1 MAKTLKDRI
10 ASGSATLPA
19 AIAFAFATWVVTA
32 RNHPLEWAGM
42 GAMLLTT
49 MALRMMSNEN
59 ALMRMRTWLVPAVY
73 VCLCAAFTFAHQ
85 FSLAQAGVIFYAVS
99 LYFLFQSYGQYHAER
114 WIFQAFFFLSIAG
127 LCFPPL
133 VWIALT
139 YYFAMLI
146 QLRVF
151 SLRTFLAGF
160 FGLIIPVELFS
171 GVLFFIGRTDIIAG
185 YLNRIVNFSPV
196 EIRLWDLAP
205 TVSIIF
211 AFILFLLSAIHY
223 AHTNFNDKIRTRMC
237 FYILITQSS
246 LLFVFLLLQ
255 PQFYETLSRF
265 ILLVISPVV
274 GHYFAFSRGRIAQ
287 GIFYLS
293 IVLLIGVTIFNLWST
308 SLLSF

>member
-1 MAKTLKDRI
+1 MVKTFKDRI
-10 ASGSATLPA
+10 ASGSATLPV
-19 AIAFAFATWVVTA
+19 AIAFALGTWAVTA
-32 RNHPLEWAGM
+32 RNRPSEWAGM
-42 GAMLLTT
+42 GAMLLTAA
-49 MALRMMSNEN
+49 ALRMMSNGN

-73 VCLCAAFTFAHQ
+73 VALCGAFTFNHA
-85 FSLAQAGVIFYAVS
+85 FSPAQAGVLLYAVS
-99 LYFLFQSYGQYHAER
+99 LYFLFQSYQRFHAER

-133 VWIALT
+133 IWIALT

-171 GVLFFIGRTDIIAG
+171 GILFFIGRTDIIAG
-185 YLNRIVNFSPV
+185 YLNRIVSFSPV

-211 AFILFLLSAIHY
+211 AFILFLISAIHY

-237 FYILITQSS
+237 FYILITQSA
-246 LLFVFLLLQ
+246 LLFLFLLLQ

-287 GIFYLS
+287 GLFYLS
-293 IVLLIGVTIFNLWST
+293 LVLLTGVTLFNLWST
-308 SLLSF
+308 SSVSF

>member
-19 AIAFAFATWVVTA
+19 AIVFALAAWAVTA
-32 RNHPLEWAGM
+32 RQNPLEWVGF
-42 GAMLLTT
+42 GFMLLTT

-59 ALMRMRTWLVPAVY
+59 ALMRMRTWIVPAVY
-73 VCLCAAFTFAHQ
+73 VGLCAAFTFAHQ
-85 FSLAQAGVIFYAVS
+85 FSLAQVGVIFYAIS

-114 WIFQAFFFLSIAG
+114 WIFQAFFFLSLAS

-133 VWIALT
+133 VWMALA

-151 SLRTFLAGF
+151 SLRTFLGGL
-160 FGLIIPVELFS
+160 FGLTIPIELFS
-171 GVLFFIGRTDIIAG
+171 GILLFTARTDIITG
-185 YLNRIVNFSPV
+185 YLERMVVFSPV
-196 EIRLWDLAP
+196 KIQLWETAP
-205 TVSIIF
+205 TVSIVF
-211 AFILFLLSAIHY
+211 TFILFLCSAIHY

-237 FYILITQSS
+237 FYILITQSA
-246 LLFVFLLLQ
+246 LLFAFLLLQ

-274 GHYFAFSRGRIAQ
+274 GHYFAFSRGRSAQ
-287 GIFYLS
+287 GIFLLS
-293 IVLLIGVTIFNLWST
+293 ILLLIGVTIFNLWST
-308 SLLSF
+308 SSLSF